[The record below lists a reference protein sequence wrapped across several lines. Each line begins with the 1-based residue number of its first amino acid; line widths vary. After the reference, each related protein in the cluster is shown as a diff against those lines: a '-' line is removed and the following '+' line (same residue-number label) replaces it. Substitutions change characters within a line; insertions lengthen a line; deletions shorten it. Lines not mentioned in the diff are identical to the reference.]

1 MTVCSLVLWNSGG
14 RYLYSIQSSTWS
26 KVLSTS
32 LLKIMFFLGVSK
44 APQRKVSKTVLI
56 KTHEPP
62 DVKSQLI
69 GKRPWEKLKA
79 KEKGRA
85 EDEMVGWHHR
95 LNGHELSKLW
105 ERVKDREAWR
115 AAVHGAAKC
124 WTWFSDWATTRH
136 TKPKNQS
143 LGTLLLFWLLIVLD
157 NILSSGLWGLSPFNV
172 SFRRLGSWIL
182 EYKVCLR
189 G

>member
-1 MTVCSLVLWNSGG
+1 MTVCSLVLWDSVG

-26 KVLSTS
+26 KVPSRS
-32 LLKIMFFLGVSK
+32 LLKIIFFLGVSK
-44 APQRKVSKTVLI
+44 APQLKASKTVLI

-95 LNGHELSKLW
+95 LDGHELSKLQ
-105 ERVKDREAWR
+105 ERVKDREAWC
-115 AAVHGAAKC
+115 AAIHGAAKSR
-124 WTWFSDWATTRH
+124 T
-136 TKPKNQS
+136 
-143 LGTLLLFWLLIVLD
+143 
-157 NILSSGLWGLSPFNV
+157 
-172 SFRRLGSWIL
+172 
-182 EYKVCLR
+182 
-189 G
+189 